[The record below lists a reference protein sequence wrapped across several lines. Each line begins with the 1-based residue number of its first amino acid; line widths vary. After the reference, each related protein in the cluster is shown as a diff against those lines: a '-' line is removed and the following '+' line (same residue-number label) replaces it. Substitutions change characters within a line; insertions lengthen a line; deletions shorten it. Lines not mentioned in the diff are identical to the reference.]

1 MESLNR
7 MAIELA
13 DEALEFAEELAV
25 TPHELPNGATAID
38 FGVEADGGIEA
49 GLLLAELQTAGLA
62 TVQTR
67 MDTVA
72 RAPIPHVELS
82 TDHPG
87 LALLGAQK
95 AGWELGTEDFEGLGS
110 GPARALVAEET
121 EYTRLEYADSF
132 DLAVLAVES
141 ESLPTAAVA
150 AEITDRAG
158 VTPEAV
164 YLPAYRTA
172 SVAGSVSGAAR
183 AAELAVFRLFELGYD
198 PGDLLSAA
206 GSAPIAP
213 VAGSEATA
221 MGRTTDSV
229 VYGGQVHLTVR
240 RDDEVLQ
247 DVASTAGVTYA
258 EPFEAVYER
267 VDWEMADID
276 PAAFGP
282 AQVTV
287 DVRGGPTYAT
297 GEVHESTLAESFDLE

>member
-25 TPHELPNGATAID
+25 IPHELSNGATAID
-38 FGVEADGGIEA
+38 VGVEADGGIEA

-67 MDTVA
+67 MDAVA
-72 RAPIPHVELS
+72 GAPIPHVELS

-95 AGWELGTEDFEGLGS
+95 AGWELQTEDFEGLGS

-121 EYTRLEYADSF
+121 EYERLDYVDAF

-141 ESLPTAAVA
+141 EQLPTAAVA
-150 AEITDRAG
+150 AEVADRAG

-198 PGDLLSAA
+198 PGDLLSAT

-213 VAGSEATA
+213 VAEREEEAMA
-221 MGRTTDSV
+221 RTTDSV
-229 VYGGQVHLTVR
+229 VYGGQVHLSVR
-240 RDDEVLQ
+240 RDDDALE
-247 DVASTAGVTYA
+247 DVVSTAAVTYG
-258 EPFEAVYER
+258 EPFEAIYDR

-287 DVRGGPTYAT
+287 DVRGGPTYTA
-297 GEVHESTLAESFDLE
+297 GDLQESILAESFGLD